1 MVSMSLIDVEFAK
14 EQLLL
19 FLREWYMHP
28 NGCIPAY
35 EFNFSDGN

>member
-1 MVSMSLIDVEFAK
+1 MISFASQDPDYAK

-28 NGCIPAY
+28 NGQIPAC
-35 EFNFSDGN
+35 E